1 MKTETLQNS
10 STGDD
15 ELSIALLKTI
25 RHRMLAECSQ
35 LEEKKKEEA
44 PYGGGLG
51 INKTAPRTTKGI
63 SFYYISRVFKNRDR
77 QLPEMEVTASKKSR
91 KSSANGLHTTAK
103 KNTTKKIYP
112 PLQI

>member
-35 LEEKKKEEA
+35 LEEKKK
-44 PYGGGLG
+44 GGSSVRGG
-51 INKTAPRTTKGI
+51 AVWGSTKPLLA
-63 SFYYISRVFKNRDR
+63 
-77 QLPEMEVTASKKSR
+77 QLKGFHFITFHEF
-91 KSSANGLHTTAK
+91 
-103 KNTTKKIYP
+103 
-112 PLQI
+112 